1 MGEIVL
7 ADTVGFIRHL
17 PHKLVEAFKSTLQE
31 TAEADLLLHVVDC
44 ADENRLANMEQVEH
58 VLDEIGSSD
67 IPRLEVFNK
76 IDMLDNFEPA
86 IERNDEGVP
95 VRVWVSAKTGQGTGL
110 IMAAIGEL
118 LGDDVIAQT
127 ITPEPHELALRAA
140 LHEYNAVLAEDYD
153 EFGNAIIEIRMQ
165 KKDFKQLLKRNNLS
179 EERFGVARDK
189 EFFEK

>member
-1 MGEIVL
+1 
-7 ADTVGFIRHL
+7 
-17 PHKLVEAFKSTLQE
+17 
-31 TAEADLLLHVVDC
+31 
-44 ADENRLANMEQVEH
+44 MEQVEH

-127 ITPEPHELALRAA
+127 ITLEPHELALRAA